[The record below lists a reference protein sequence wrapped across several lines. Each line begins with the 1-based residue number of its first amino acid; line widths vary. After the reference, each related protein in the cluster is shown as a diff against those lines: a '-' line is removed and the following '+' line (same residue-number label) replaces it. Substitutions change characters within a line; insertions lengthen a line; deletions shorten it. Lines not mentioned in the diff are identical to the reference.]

1 MSRILTSLMQAT
13 NLILLM
19 SNREGTPKRFQ
30 LWIKEGDKLNEVL
43 PNLEITRVA
52 VEDQAKIFEHP
63 LETGTV
69 IVDHMI
75 LEPQQATIQAYISN
89 DDDTTLRNLEQYYLT
104 GQKMTLRAENK
115 IIENVVIKSKPRE
128 ITSSVLDK
136 TLYSI
141 TFRQAEEIEPVYVAM
156 PPRKVAN
163 KATSSRVNSG
173 VKQAE
178 PKKRSWLLSLF
189 KGGRT

>member
-1 MSRILTSLMQAT
+1 MARASTALLQAT

-19 SNREGTPKRFQ
+19 SNTEGEAKKFQ
-30 LWIKEGDKLNEVL
+30 LWTKEGDDLNEVL

-63 LETGTV
+63 LETGSV

-75 LEPQQATIQAYISN
+75 LEPQQATIQAYISI
-89 DDDTTLRNLEQYYLT
+89 DDDETLRTLEQFYLSGT
-104 GQKMTLRAENK
+104 KLTMRAENK
-115 IIENVVIKSKPRE
+115 IIDNVIIKSKPKE

-141 TFRQAEEIEPVYVAM
+141 TFRQAEEVEPMYVAM
-156 PPRKVAN
+156 PPKKVAN

-173 VKQAE
+173 IKQAA
-178 PKKRSWLLSLF
+178 PVKKSWFASLF
-189 KGGRT
+189 TGGRT